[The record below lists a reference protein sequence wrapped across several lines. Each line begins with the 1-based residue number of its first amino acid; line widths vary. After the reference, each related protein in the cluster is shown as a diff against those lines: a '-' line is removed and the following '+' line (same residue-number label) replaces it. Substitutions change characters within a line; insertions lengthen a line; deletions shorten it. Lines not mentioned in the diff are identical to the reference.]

1 VRFWDTSAIVPLCVS
16 EPVTPD
22 VRRIA
27 SGDTALV
34 VWWATRTECVSAF
47 ARRRREGQLAAS
59 AERQARRVL
68 LALAAE
74 WSEVLPGDPVRE
86 RAERL
91 LGVHPL
97 RAADAFPR
105 VPRELAGTPTSPT
118 HFRYPPQRL
127 SRAYCLI
134 KPGVTLRPW
143 QSATL
148 SRRPHGA
155 W

>member
-1 VRFWDTSAIVPLCVS
+1 MKFWDTSAIVPLCVS
-16 EPVTPD
+16 EPATAD

-27 SGDTALV
+27 SGDSALV

-47 ARRRREGQLAAS
+47 VRRRREGALAPS

-97 RAADAFPR
+97 RAADAFQLAAALVWSR
-105 VPRELAGTPTSPT
+105 GETRACTIVSFDERLRAAAEREGFMVL
-118 HFRYPPQRL
+118 
-127 SRAYCLI
+127 
-134 KPGVTLRPW
+134 PGLRPGT
-143 QSATL
+143 A
-148 SRRPHGA
+148 
-155 W
+155 

>member
-1 VRFWDTSAIVPLCVS
+1 MRFWDTSAIVPLCLS
-16 EPVTPD
+16 EPATPV

-27 SGDTALV
+27 VGDTALV
-34 VWWATRTECVSAF
+34 VYWATRTECVSAF

-74 WSEVLPGDPVRE
+74 WSEVLPADPVRE

-97 RAADAFPR
+97 RAADAFQLAAALVWSR
-105 VPRELAGTPTSPT
+105 DETRACTIVSFDERLRAAAEREGFSVLPEFPTARAS
-118 HFRYPPQRL
+118 
-127 SRAYCLI
+127 SR
-134 KPGVTLRPW
+134 G
-143 QSATL
+143 
-148 SRRPHGA
+148 
-155 W
+155 